1 MNIRESIRTLQ
12 GYNDV
17 HVTELTSLIEAI
29 EEALTDKTISEPQF
43 ADLMVD
49 VERLRKIIQEAEDL
63 ALNQVIHDSVMG
75 LIALAKALKP

>member
-12 GYNDV
+12 RYDDV
-17 HVTELTSLIEAI
+17 HVTELTALIEAI

-49 VERLRKIIQEAEDL
+49 VERLRTIIREAEDL

>member
-12 GYNDV
+12 SYNDV